1 MVAFIGVLF
10 TFDFI
15 NTLIVRFVFLFV
27 YLQTEISQ
35 SDRIWEEIQVMIKKW
50 IYYTSIAGIT
60 AFITLSF
67 KATSYNGRN
76 IVHQEEA
83 SFYSLPS
90 LEDIDN
96 GAEFLTFNFP
106 YTGKTFTGFKEALAF
121 KESQGRYN
129 LINSLG
135 YMGKYQFGRAA
146 LSAIGIHDSSEFLS
160 NPRMQEKA
168 FKALLAKNKW
178 ELRNEIEKY
187 NGKVI
192 NGVVVTESGILAAA
206 HLGGA
211 GSVKKFFRNNGKKTI
226 KDNYGTSL
234 KSYMKKFGG
243 YDTSFIE
250 ANSNAKIK

>member
-1 MVAFIGVLF
+1 
-10 TFDFI
+10 
-15 NTLIVRFVFLFV
+15 
-27 YLQTEISQ
+27 
-35 SDRIWEEIQVMIKKW
+35 MIKKW
-50 IYYTSIAGIT
+50 IYYTSIATIT

-67 KATSYNGRN
+67 KATSHN
-76 IVHQEEA
+76 IQNDVSQEEA
-83 SFYSLPS
+83 SFYTFPTF
-90 LEDIDN
+90 EEIETET
-96 GAEFLTFNFP
+96 EFLNFNFP

-121 KESQGRYN
+121 RESQGRYT

-146 LSAIGIHDSSEFLS
+146 LRAIGIKDNSEFLN
-160 NPRMQEKA
+160 NPRLQEKA

-178 ELRNEIEKY
+178 ELRKEIEMY
-187 NGKVI
+187 DGKVI

-211 GSVKKFFRNNGKKTI
+211 GSVKKFFKSNGKRAI

-250 ANSNAKIK
+250 ANSNAKVK